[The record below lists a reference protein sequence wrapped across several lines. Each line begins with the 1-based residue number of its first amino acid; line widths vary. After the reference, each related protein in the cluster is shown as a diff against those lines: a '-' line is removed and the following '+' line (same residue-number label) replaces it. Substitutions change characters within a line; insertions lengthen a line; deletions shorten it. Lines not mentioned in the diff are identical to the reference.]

1 MITDDMALVR
11 EYASSRSEAAF
22 EELVARHLN
31 MVHSAALRR
40 VDNPQLAEDVTQA
53 VFIILARKAGS
64 LPTTTVLPGW
74 LYNTTRYAAADALKT
89 QRRRHFREQ
98 EAYMQSVLNER
109 SSSDETWQQIAPV
122 LEAAMDTLNAKDRD
136 AVMLRFFGGKSM
148 QEVGSALG
156 SREDAARMRVNR
168 ALEKLREFFAKR
180 GVQSTTA
187 AIAVA
192 ISANSIQAAPIGLTK
207 TISAAAVAKGATASA
222 TTLTMVKGAL
232 KFMAWSKT
240 KITITAAAVALLA
253 AGTGVATWHAARA
266 IETRAGLAKMQGSW
280 EGTLP
285 VGQQKLRMVL
295 KIGKTN
301 DTFYALLDSI
311 DQGTKNIPFP
321 EISATSHSLHIA
333 LPARDVDYDATLNS
347 DGTELSGKF
356 VQMQSSFLLKLART
370 TNPDT
375 VLVMTPDQY
384 APRQDSD
391 LQGQWEGALMDRS
404 TTYHLNLRIAEPSPG
419 VFLAQMDSIDQGA
432 LNVPVTAI
440 TYQKPEVRFQI
451 ASIGCNFVGKVNY
464 ADDRIVGT
472 WKLPRSKGSLT
483 FTRVQTSAAG
493 ATEAKK
499 DYGDG
504 SSDQIQGHWKGKIPI
519 NGVTFHLGFNIA
531 LMPDGSYTATLDSP
545 DQGVAGYAANSAE
558 CSYPNVKLAWKS
570 DDASYFGKMNHG
582 KLSGT
587 WTQGKVSV
595 PLDFQKDTSQ

>member
-1 MITDDMALVR
+1 MQEPSDIELLR
-11 EYASSRSEAAF
+11 QYAEQDSEAAF
-22 EELVARHLN
+22 ETLVSRHVNL
-31 MVHSAALRR
+31 VYSAALRKTG
-40 VDNPQLAEDVTQA
+40 NFHAAEEVAQA
-53 VFIILARKAGS
+53 VFIILAQKARTLRKGTILS
-64 LPTTTVLPGW
+64 GW
-74 LYNTTRYAAADALKT
+74 LYQAARLTAANFLRSEI
-89 QRRRHFREQ
+89 RRARREQ
-98 EAYMQSVLNER
+98 EADMPLHPNEPEIWPQIVPLLEDAMGRLNE
-109 SSSDETWQQIAPV
+109 
-122 LEAAMDTLNAKDRD
+122 KDRN
-136 AVMLRFFGGKSM
+136 AVVLRFFEGKSFH
-148 QEVGSALG
+148 EIG
-156 SREDAARMRVNR
+156 AACGGTENAAKKRVAY
-168 ALEKLREFFAKR
+168 ALEKLRAFFTKH

-187 AIAVA
+187 AIAGA
-192 ISANSIQAAPIGLTK
+192 ISANSLQAAPAGLAK
-207 TISAAAVAKGATASA
+207 SISAAAIAKGATASA
-222 TTLTMVKGAL
+222 STLTLAKGAL
-232 KFMAWSKT
+232 KIMAWSKT
-240 KITITAAAVALLA
+240 KITITAAAVVLLA

-266 IETRAGLAKMQGSW
+266 IETRVGLTKMQGSW

-333 LPARDVDYDATLNS
+333 LPARDIDYDATLSS

-356 VQMQSSFLLKLART
+356 VQMQSSFRLKLART
-370 TNPDT
+370 ATPDT
-375 VLVMTPDQY
+375 VLEMTPDQY

-391 LQGQWEGALMDRS
+391 LQGQWQGTLMDRS
-404 TTYHLNLRIAEPSPG
+404 TIYHLNLRIAELSPG

-440 TYQKPEVRFQI
+440 TYEKPELRFQI
-451 ASIGCNFVGKVNY
+451 ASIDCNFVGKVNY

-472 WKLPRSKGSLT
+472 WTLQHSKGSLT
-483 FTRVQTSAAG
+483 FARVQTGAIAAI
-493 ATEAKK
+493 EAKK

-504 SSDQIQGHWKGKIPI
+504 SPNQIQGHWKGQIPI

-545 DQGVAGYAANSAE
+545 DQGVRGYSANSAD
-558 CSYPNVKLAWKS
+558 CSFPNVKLAWKS
-570 DDASYFGKMNHG
+570 DDASYVGKMNHG

-595 PLDFQKDTSQ
+595 PLDFQKDVAE